1 MDDKTMEKLLVNIS
15 KDLSALSVKIEN
27 IEKRLESKD
36 SEIESFRQEFK
47 NELEKLSKRFLAL
60 LGGLV
65 VLAFVVFSSQPVKF
79 INFLKLIF
87 G

>member
-79 INFLKLIF
+79 ISFLKLIF